1 MHVGN
6 GKDRGGNDIKLKWF
20 SAPTNLHRIWDSDL
34 INLQE
39 LSYSEYSDYLL
50 LNEDRGKIRKW
61 QGDDVLT
68 YIHES
73 RFTKPML

>member
-20 SAPTNLHRIWDSDL
+20 NSPTNLHRIWDSDL

-39 LSYSEYSDYLL
+39 LSYSEYSDYLCSMKTEVKL
-50 LNEDRGKIRKW
+50 GSGREMMCLHIFM
-61 QGDDVLT
+61 
-68 YIHES
+68 S
-73 RFTKPML
+73 REI